1 MSSYNWLSAVYEQ
14 ASFVAFDTETTGI
27 DIEKDRVVEI
37 GAIKFDRSGIISR
50 MNVLINPGM
59 PIPPDASKVNN
70 ITDEM
75 LQDKP
80 PMEAVIHDFLRF
92 IKNNILV
99 IHNAKFDIGMMDSE
113 LKRLGASGITNKV
126 VDTLVFAR
134 EVYPGLKTY
143 ALQKLAELFNI
154 NVKDAH
160 RAEDD
165 ARVCMDF
172 FNLAVQHFFEED
184 AAMLE
189 NYRKETDIAEYI
201 TSEDP
206 VFHSAETEAPRLF

>member
-113 LKRLGASGITNKV
+113 LKRLGASGLTNKV

-172 FNLAVQHFFEED
+172 FHLAVQHFFEED

-189 NYRKETDIAEYI
+189 NYRKETDIADYI

>member
-92 IKNNILV
+92 IKNSILV

-172 FNLAVQHFFEED
+172 FHLAVQHFFEED

-189 NYRKETDIAEYI
+189 NYRKETEIAEYI

>member
-92 IKNNILV
+92 IKNSILV

-172 FNLAVQHFFEED
+172 FHLAVQHFFEED

>member
-50 MNVLINPGM
+50 MNVLINPSM

-92 IKNNILV
+92 IKNSILV

-172 FNLAVQHFFEED
+172 FHLAVQHFFEED

-189 NYRKETDIAEYI
+189 NHRKETDIAEYI

-206 VFHSAETEAPRLF
+206 VFHSAETETPRLF